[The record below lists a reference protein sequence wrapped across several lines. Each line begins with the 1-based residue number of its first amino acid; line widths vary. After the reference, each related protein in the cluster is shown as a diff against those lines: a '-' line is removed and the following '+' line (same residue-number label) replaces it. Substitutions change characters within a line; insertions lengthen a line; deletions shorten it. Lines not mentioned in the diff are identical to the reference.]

1 MKSQTSTFART
12 AILMLLSLCSLAAS
26 SHAATKPLNYP
37 YGLAVDAKGN
47 LYVANSNSNEV
58 LIYNPAHV
66 QQTAKTITNKV
77 AAPSGV
83 AFDAF
88 GVLWV
93 ANQTTNIITAYSPTG
108 NLIPASSITTG
119 INSPQFITFDGI
131 GNLWVNNGFSSL
143 TAYPAFSVNPI
154 VTQSTSTPLTGL
166 AAWNMFL
173 SIGEN
178 TLSVRLEIA
187 PFLIN
192 GGGLAGLFPQTCYAM
207 TYDKLG
213 NLYCGN
219 EDHTLTVMPLSGT
232 VKTIA
237 NLGFFPTGIAL
248 DAARSLLYVANGPG
262 NVIAVY
268 NTTTGTLVTTIH

>member
-1 MKSQTSTFART
+1 MKTQTSTFART
-12 AILMLLSLCSLAAS
+12 AILMLLSLCSLATS

-47 LYVANSNSNEV
+47 LYVANSSSNQI
-58 LIYNPAHV
+58 LIYNPAHA

-93 ANQTTNIITAYSPTG
+93 ANQNTNIINAYSTTG
-108 NLIPASSITTG
+108 TLLPASSITNS
-119 INSPQFITFDGI
+119 INSPQFIAFDGI
-131 GNLWVNNGFSSL
+131 GNLWVNNGFLSL
-143 TAYPAFSVNPI
+143 TAYPAFSGTPI
-154 VTQSTSTPLTGL
+154 VNQSSPAPLTGL

-178 TLSVRLEIA
+178 TLSVRLEIG
-187 PFLIN
+187 PFFTNNN
-192 GGGLAGLFPQTCYAM
+192 GFAGTFPQTCYAM

-219 EDHTLTVMPLSGT
+219 QDHTLTVMPLTGA

-237 NLGFFPTGIAL
+237 NLGFFPTGMAI
-248 DAARSLLYVANGPG
+248 DNARGLLYVANGPG
-262 NVIAVY
+262 NIIAVY
-268 NTTTGTLVTTIH
+268 NTTTGVLVTTIH